1 MKKSV
6 IISIIIAMTLIIIPV
21 TGLAMSCADKVVCYY
36 VTANVDSGD
45 YHRVGEISTPT
56 CWKIFHQCRPW
67 HCDGYKDTNN
77 DYWKNKCV
85 QRFPVLQ
92 GKNVWVEYPN

>member
-1 MKKSV
+1 MEEKNEKDFF
-6 IISIIIAMTLIIIPV
+6 ISILIALTIIIIPV
-21 TGLAMSCADKVVCYY
+21 AGFTMSCADKVVCYY

-67 HCDGYKDTNN
+67 HCEGYKDTN
-77 DYWKNKCV
+77 
-85 QRFPVLQ
+85 
-92 GKNVWVEYPN
+92 